1 MEDRAE
7 VKIYM
12 KDLPCYEK
20 AKEKPSVAIKR
31 VGNRFFD
38 LGKIPNEGLRAEIR
52 PFLLHRG
59 TVLTLS
65 SMQEE
70 IRQYNVLCRFLQAKG
85 KALNSLQGIESHM
98 MIQQLKAWL
107 LNQGYKLT
115 YQTDRGANR
124 PAKNRENQVIQYLRK
139 ILRFLESQDG
149 RPEWEKDIWEIERL
163 DQAVYKTN
171 PIKHVKSLNFTPIL
185 QQQIREEVKQVI
197 RLELKCVSI
206 DTVLAEIHAVKR
218 FSQFLDEYRPSI
230 HSLQDVERD
239 DMEAYLTYLNTEDL
253 GKKSFRA
260 ELHHLKTVF
269 EVAGNIL
276 ECPSLHGLFF
286 EGDIPTDKRAL
297 YKFYSDAEL
306 VRLNRHIVMMDE
318 QIARALIIHEMLGT
332 RISDTLTLTPD
343 CLYQMNGHYI
353 IKIKSVKSHEY
364 EKPVSD
370 ELAQL
375 ILKAINYTKERYGDT
390 QYIFVSEK
398 NPSEPIQY
406 GMLQY
411 RIHEMIVAQDL
422 RDDQGN
428 LFGVRTH
435 MFRHTYG
442 RKLTE
447 MHMDDYTISR
457 LLGHSNT
464 SSVKYYRRMS
474 NKAMEFET
482 REMRET
488 MDSILND
495 IIRRWEEE

>member
-1 MEDRAE
+1 
-7 VKIYM
+7 
-12 KDLPCYEK
+12 
-20 AKEKPSVAIKR
+20 
-31 VGNRFFD
+31 
-38 LGKIPNEGLRAEIR
+38 
-52 PFLLHRG
+52 
-59 TVLTLS
+59 
-65 SMQEE
+65 
-70 IRQYNVLCRFLQAKG
+70 
-85 KALNSLQGIESHM
+85 
-98 MIQQLKAWL
+98 
-107 LNQGYKLT
+107 
-115 YQTDRGANR
+115 
-124 PAKNRENQVIQYLRK
+124 
-139 ILRFLESQDG
+139 
-149 RPEWEKDIWEIERL
+149 
-163 DQAVYKTN
+163 
-171 PIKHVKSLNFTPIL
+171 
-185 QQQIREEVKQVI
+185 
-197 RLELKCVSI
+197 
-206 DTVLAEIHAVKR
+206 
-218 FSQFLDEYRPSI
+218 
-230 HSLQDVERD
+230 
-239 DMEAYLTYLNTEDL
+239 
-253 GKKSFRA
+253 
-260 ELHHLKTVF
+260 
-269 EVAGNIL
+269 
-276 ECPSLHGLFF
+276 
-286 EGDIPTDKRAL
+286 
-297 YKFYSDAEL
+297 
-306 VRLNRHIVMMDE
+306 MMDE